1 VHDCVPA
8 GKESK
13 RGDRGGVP
21 GSSAGG
27 RRGPVVPGIF
37 PGGTSVVSTAATRVC
52 LARTDRAPGCRIRR
66 GEGESAEGK
75 ALASGRRWAPLP
87 LRLWACIFHGADR
100 RCASVEWWEMLCYA
114 SLNENVIDIV
124 VSVEYHSNNTSLTFQ
139 NIFFLFILL
148 VNISKFNVHDILV
161 TLSLKLIL
169 LLINVVWNI

>member
-1 VHDCVPA
+1 
-8 GKESK
+8 
-13 RGDRGGVP
+13 
-21 GSSAGG
+21 
-27 RRGPVVPGIF
+27 
-37 PGGTSVVSTAATRVC
+37 
-52 LARTDRAPGCRIRR
+52 
-66 GEGESAEGK
+66 
-75 ALASGRRWAPLP
+75 
-87 LRLWACIFHGADR
+87 
-100 RCASVEWWEMLCYA
+100 MLCYA

>member
-1 VHDCVPA
+1 MGTAGHIVHDCVPA

-66 GEGESAEGK
+66 GEGESA
-75 ALASGRRWAPLP
+75 A
-87 LRLWACIFHGADR
+87 GAGPGFKIWVFNFLKDD
-100 RCASVEWWEMLCYA
+100 VFLQPKLY
-114 SLNENVIDIV
+114 I
-124 VSVEYHSNNTSLTFQ
+124 HNT
-139 NIFFLFILL
+139 
-148 VNISKFNVHDILV
+148 
-161 TLSLKLIL
+161 
-169 LLINVVWNI
+169 

>member
-1 VHDCVPA
+1 VGTAGHIVHDCVPA

-37 PGGTSVVSTAATRVC
+37 PGGTSVVSTAATHVC

-114 SLNENVIDIV
+114 SFFRI
-124 VSVEYHSNNTSLTFQ
+124 STKTPTQHARTFKSYEYTY
-139 NIFFLFILL
+139 
-148 VNISKFNVHDILV
+148 VNP
-161 TLSLKLIL
+161 T
-169 LLINVVWNI
+169 